1 MKRKGFTMRLTMLG
15 TGHALA
21 TKCYNACFALQDDA
35 TRKAPGRTFLVDAGG
50 GNGILTQLERAGIDW
65 HSIHDLFVT
74 HTHVDHLLG
83 SVWILRVVCYGME
96 CGNYQGEFHF
106 WGNDEV
112 VAAADKLAHTLLRP
126 SESAFIGKR
135 VFLHAVKDGDTTQI
149 LGRPVTFFDIHSTG
163 SAKQFGF
170 AMEYSAGKV
179 LACSGDEPLT
189 SENFSHVEGAT
200 WLVHEAYCRHVD
212 IDRYNP
218 HPIHHGTV
226 REACATAEH
235 LSVENLVLYHTEDDD
250 LAHRKERYLAEG
262 RSVYGGNLHVPDDLE
277 AFEL

>member
-35 TRKAPGRTFLVDAGG
+35 MGKAPGRTFLVDAGG

-112 VAAADKLAHTLLRP
+112 VAAADKLAHMLLRP

-135 VFLHAVKDGDTTQI
+135 VFLHAVEDGDTAQI
-149 LGRPVTFFDIHSTG
+149 LGRPRDLLRHSLDRLG
-163 SAKQFGF
+163 QAVRVRYGIFRGQ
-170 AMEYSAGKV
+170 
-179 LACSGDEPLT
+179 
-189 SENFSHVEGAT
+189 GAR
-200 WLVHEAYCRHVD
+200 LQR
-212 IDRYNP
+212 R
-218 HPIHHGTV
+218 
-226 REACATAEH
+226 
-235 LSVENLVLYHTEDDD
+235 
-250 LAHRKERYLAEG
+250 
-262 RSVYGGNLHVPDDLE
+262 
-277 AFEL
+277 

>member
-35 TRKAPGRTFLVDAGG
+35 MGKAPGRTFLVDAGG

-83 SVWILRVVCYGME
+83 SVWIFRVVCYGME
-96 CGNYQGEFHF
+96 CSNYQGEFHF

-112 VAAADKLAHTLLRP
+112 VAAADNLAHMLLRP

-135 VFLHAVKDGDTTQI
+135 VFLHSVEDGDTAQI

-179 LACSGDEPLT
+179 LDC
-189 SENFSHVEGAT
+189 
-200 WLVHEAYCRHVD
+200 WVD
-212 IDRYNP
+212 VNMF
-218 HPIHHGTV
+218 
-226 REACATAEH
+226 
-235 LSVENLVLYHTEDDD
+235 L
-250 LAHRKERYLAEG
+250 
-262 RSVYGGNLHVPDDLE
+262 
-277 AFEL
+277 

>member
-1 MKRKGFTMRLTMLG
+1 MQLTMLG

-35 TRKAPGRTFLVDAGG
+35 MGKAPGRTFLVDAGG

-112 VAAADKLAHTLLRP
+112 VAAADNLAHMLLRP
-126 SESAFIGKR
+126 SESVACPRGLLPPR
-135 VFLHAVKDGDTTQI
+135 RHRALQSAPDSPWDRARGMRDGGASQCGEPRA
-149 LGRPVTFFDIHSTG
+149 LPYGR
-163 SAKQFGF
+163 
-170 AMEYSAGKV
+170 
-179 LACSGDEPLT
+179 
-189 SENFSHVEGAT
+189 
-200 WLVHEAYCRHVD
+200 
-212 IDRYNP
+212 
-218 HPIHHGTV
+218 
-226 REACATAEH
+226 
-235 LSVENLVLYHTEDDD
+235 
-250 LAHRKERYLAEG
+250 
-262 RSVYGGNLHVPDDLE
+262 
-277 AFEL
+277 